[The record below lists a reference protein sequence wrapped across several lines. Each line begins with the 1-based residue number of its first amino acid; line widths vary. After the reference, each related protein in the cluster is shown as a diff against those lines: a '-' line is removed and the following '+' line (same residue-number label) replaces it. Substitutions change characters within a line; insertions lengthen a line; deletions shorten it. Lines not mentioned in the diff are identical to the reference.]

1 MTLINKKYGSDNEEP
16 LLNDDQILNT
26 LKAGNR
32 INSHLATNMAKLNNN
47 FSESKRQ
54 IGASHKHM
62 EDVVADQAT
71 RVMHHVNEEVRRVFK
86 EALAEYFEKV
96 GGGYDMIKS
105 IAEALKE
112 NTTVVKNR
120 MSYGQTLEEIQENDQ
135 SKIGFDVVKESKEE
149 DDFGF

>member
-1 MTLINKKYGSDNEEP
+1 MTLINKKYSSDNEEP
-16 LLNDDQILNT
+16 LLNDEQILNA

-47 FSESKRQ
+47 ISESKRQ

-62 EDVVADQAT
+62 EDVVVDQAT